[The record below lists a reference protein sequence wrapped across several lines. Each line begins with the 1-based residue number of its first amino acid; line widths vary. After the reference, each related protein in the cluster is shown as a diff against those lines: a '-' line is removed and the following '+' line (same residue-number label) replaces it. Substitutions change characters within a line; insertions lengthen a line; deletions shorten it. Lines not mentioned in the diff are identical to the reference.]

1 LTLSSKSKQLFSFN
15 QIVQTSYF
23 MIDGRSQEKGS
34 DVALIQHRHNSQQIA
49 EGFSVKNIGLAIDSR
64 VILSDVTLNFPAGE
78 VVALVG
84 HNGSGKSS
92 LLKILARQVLPTTGS
107 VFYDNHD
114 LRTFEDRAFA
124 RSVAYLP
131 QDVSSGSDMTIR
143 ELVACGRYPWHGALG
158 RFSKQDEE
166 KVENALR
173 STQIERLADRIVG
186 TLSGGERQRAWIAMM
201 IAQDAN
207 CLLLDEP
214 TAALD
219 VAHQIEVLSLVRRL
233 AHESGRSVVI
243 VLHDI
248 NMAARFCDRIHALK
262 SGKVVA
268 SGPPTEIL
276 TPKILN
282 EIYGINMDVVTP
294 DNLTHPLAYVC

>member
-1 LTLSSKSKQLFSFN
+1 MTLVPLAQETLDMTKAFT
-15 QIVQTSYF
+15 VQNLGLS
-23 MIDGRSQEKGS
+23 IDGN
-34 DVALIQHRHNSQQIA
+34 A
-49 EGFSVKNIGLAIDSR
+49 
-64 VILSDVTLNFPAGE
+64 ILSDVGLDFPAGE

-92 LLKILARQVLPTTGS
+92 LLKILARQLTPTAGS
-107 VFYDNHD
+107 VAYAGRD
-114 LRTFEDRAFA
+114 LKQYEGRDFA

-131 QDVSSGSDMTIR
+131 QDLSTGSDMTIR

-158 RFSKQDEE
+158 RFSDLDRQ
-166 KVENALR
+166 KVEAAIEA
-173 STQIERLADRIVG
+173 THIERFADRMVG
-186 TLSGGERQRAWIAMM
+186 TLSGGERQRAWIAML

-219 VAHQIEVLSLVRRL
+219 IAHQIEVLSLVRRL
-233 AHESGRSVVI
+233 AHEGGRSVVI

-262 SGKVVA
+262 GGRVVA
-268 SGPPTEIL
+268 SGTPDDIL
-276 TPKILN
+276 LPETLRS
-282 EIYGINMDVVTP
+282 IYGIDMDVIAASS
-294 DNLTHPLAYVC
+294 LSHPLAYAR